1 MRLTPHAHTY
11 IRTVKYLLSRFC
23 LLLAWKIKKQAEG
36 NTCGKELDER
46 TTTKQQEKQNKTN
59 QLRASG
65 EKQNK
70 TVKNLH
76 AKAEIIIILSP
87 VCVCVCVFRAEC
99 AVRIRVNNSKR
110 GECCH
115 TTLSHKTNRIGRIQN
130 ESELNLRPA
139 IIVTV
144 IAQPVFR
151 ATSCYRNHNKNTNKH
166 AAQLVD

>member
-1 MRLTPHAHTY
+1 MFKQFDLPALQLQALVRPIPLLVAPAHKSKQRRREGGSNSQQQQQQQHKHKQTRKPVKVRLTPHAHTY

-46 TTTKQQEKQNKTN
+46 TTTKQQEKQKQNKTN

-87 VCVCVCVFRAEC
+87 VCVRVFVFVCGMC
-99 AVRIRVNNSKR
+99 
-110 GECCH
+110 G
-115 TTLSHKTNRIGRIQN
+115 SHKG
-130 ESELNLRPA
+130 
-139 IIVTV
+139 
-144 IAQPVFR
+144 
-151 ATSCYRNHNKNTNKH
+151 
-166 AAQLVD
+166 

>member
-1 MRLTPHAHTY
+1 MQALVRPFPLLVAPAHKPKQRRREGGSNSQQQQQHKHKQTRKPVKVRLTPHAHTY

-76 AKAEIIIILSP
+76 AKAEIIIILST
-87 VCVCVCVFRAEC
+87 VCVCVCAYFLC
-99 AVRIRVNNSKR
+99 
-110 GECCH
+110 GMCG
-115 TTLSHKTNRIGRIQN
+115 SHKG
-130 ESELNLRPA
+130 
-139 IIVTV
+139 
-144 IAQPVFR
+144 
-151 ATSCYRNHNKNTNKH
+151 
-166 AAQLVD
+166 